1 MESSLWDAAQA
12 GDLRALK
19 YLLEEGGV
27 DPNVADSDGWTALH
41 FTMVG
46 ELGSV
51 DVLETLLKWGADP
64 NAKNKYGETPIFFAN
79 DAASA
84 HILIEAGAK
93 VLDVIDDGDTPLH
106 SASSEGRLRMV
117 RFLILEAGG
126 KISVNAQN
134 RRGNTPLHEAVQDQQ
149 YHIVEVLLQHGCADP
164 TILNDNCQSAI
175 DLARE
180 NITGLRINPVSKLGR
195 KFILRRIIPI

>member
-64 NAKNKYGETPIFFAN
+64 NAKNKYGETP
-79 DAASA
+79 
-84 HILIEAGAK
+84 
-93 VLDVIDDGDTPLH
+93 
-106 SASSEGRLRMV
+106 
-117 RFLILEAGG
+117 
-126 KISVNAQN
+126 
-134 RRGNTPLHEAVQDQQ
+134 
-149 YHIVEVLLQHGCADP
+149 
-164 TILNDNCQSAI
+164 
-175 DLARE
+175 
-180 NITGLRINPVSKLGR
+180 
-195 KFILRRIIPI
+195 